1 MLTMRFRI
9 TAGRRGS
16 VAVIRRRFRQ
26 DHLNT
31 GARACGA
38 ANLNAKGTLMH
49 SIPDKAEVGIDFPDK
64 FYVGGFGRDSR
75 FEAKAEEDAVL
86 IRLVR
91 AGEEKRVVEVHLHH
105 FLLANILNDL
115 AASLT
120 AREPIDEVH
129 RQPLAE
135 AAHRFA
141 AALDRTAQSS

>member
-1 MLTMRFRI
+1 
-9 TAGRRGS
+9 
-16 VAVIRRRFRQ
+16 
-26 DHLNT
+26 
-31 GARACGA
+31 
-38 ANLNAKGTLMH
+38 MH

>member
-1 MLTMRFRI
+1 
-9 TAGRRGS
+9 
-16 VAVIRRRFRQ
+16 
-26 DHLNT
+26 
-31 GARACGA
+31 
-38 ANLNAKGTLMH
+38 MH

-64 FYVGGFGRDSR
+64 FYIGGFGRDSG

-91 AGEEKRVVEVHLHH
+91 SGGEKRVVEVHLHH